1 MEAGH
6 WASRCNSVTT
16 VWLAEKPNPSGSVSD
31 AAVTS
36 VRDANSSRRRNV
48 EAMRSLWCRVSV
60 VADVVGLSLVS
71 LSLTPAGPG
80 QRYTHLT
87 CFSRTLSGVF
97 SPRGVQCSRRFPDA
111 FTVSPGLRTNFYL
124 TSKREEIILNY
135 TTAKPGMHSRRYGF

>member
-1 MEAGH
+1 MSLQASALSGRSVEAGH
-6 WASRCNSVTT
+6 RASRCNSVTT
-16 VWLAEKPNPSGSVSD
+16 VWLAEKPNLSGSVSD

-36 VRDANSSRRRNV
+36 VRDASSSRRRN
-48 EAMRSLWCRVSV
+48 EGAMRSRRCRVSV

-80 QRYTHLT
+80 QHYTHLA

-111 FTVSPGLRTNFYL
+111 FTESPRAPHKLLSNQ
-124 TSKREEIILNY
+124 
-135 TTAKPGMHSRRYGF
+135 